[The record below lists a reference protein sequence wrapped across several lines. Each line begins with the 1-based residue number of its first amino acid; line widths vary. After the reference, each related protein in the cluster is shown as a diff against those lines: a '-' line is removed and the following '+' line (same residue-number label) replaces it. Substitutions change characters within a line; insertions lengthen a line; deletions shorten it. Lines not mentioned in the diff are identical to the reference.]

1 MKKKGISLITLII
14 TIIVIIILAGVIIF
28 SMANNNPTDKAKEG
42 VFKQDVA
49 VFKDELE
56 MYKLGMLSTNTDS
69 YNASLL
75 EADKTSATYN
85 GNSIEGVDNIAG
97 IIPGMNKKKD
107 YQDIFMVS
115 KGILVYIGNDENERK
130 WAEEVDVKEID
141 KSPVITMSNPSE
153 KLRGIVNIGN
163 QKIYMIWREIYGNGP
178 QNIFIIVY
186 KDIIML
192 LVAALGLVMQLNT
205 QVHIVVF

>member
-1 MKKKGISLITLII
+1 MKKKGISLLTLII

-28 SMANNNPTDKAKEG
+28 SLTGNNPANKAKEG

-56 MYKLGMLSTNTDS
+56 MYKLGMIVTNTDS
-69 YNASLL
+69 YNTSLL

-85 GNSIEGVDNIAG
+85 GDNIEGVDNIAG

-115 KGILVYIGNDENERK
+115 KGILVYIGNF
-130 WAEEVDVKEID
+130 DVTYKY
-141 KSPVITMSNPSE
+141 K
-153 KLRGIVNIGN
+153 IG
-163 QKIYMIWREIYGNGP
+163 G
-178 QNIFIIVY
+178 
-186 KDIIML
+186 
-192 LVAALGLVMQLNT
+192 
-205 QVHIVVF
+205 